1 MDWSNLIYFV
11 YSSPFFAV
19 LLDWGF
25 AYFKHRT
32 PYIKRIYAWFKN
44 SSYKVQMRGVK
55 KYSINQINIK
65 DFKRELFNN
74 RYSHLKII
82 SEKNN
87 SIMVLIDAMQAPYEI
102 LITLDDNECIIVNVA
117 LMGSINFRFR
127 DENSNIKYIN
137 VLNSFFDIIE
147 QIINQKEIYSFFTFQ
162 ADVKNEFNK
171 RPFITEI
178 VKDEC
183 EDTVLDIDR
192 STNYIKINSKHK
204 DNLYYCLK
212 KNIYKVL

>member
-1 MDWSNLIYFV
+1 
-11 YSSPFFAV
+11 
-19 LLDWGF
+19 
-25 AYFKHRT
+25 
-32 PYIKRIYAWFKN
+32 
-44 SSYKVQMRGVK
+44 MRGVK
-55 KYSINQINIK
+55 KYSVNQISIK
-65 DFKRELFNN
+65 DFKEELFNN
-74 RYSHLKII
+74 HYSHLKII

-102 LITLDDNECIIVNVA
+102 LITLDEDESIIVSIA

-127 DENSNIKYIN
+127 DEDSNIKYIH
-137 VLNSFFDIIE
+137 VLNSFFEIIE
-147 QIINQKEIYSFFTFQ
+147 EIINQKAFYSFFTLQ

-183 EDTVLDIDR
+183 EDTILDIDR
-192 STNYIKINSKHK
+192 STNYIKINSKNK

-212 KNIYKVL
+212 KIYTKYCEVILWLLIICGYVNMMKT